1 MGYMEDWADEYMR
14 RNHAKNIDVRT
25 FSITDED
32 YADFCRFIED
42 KDIPYES
49 ETRKALKE
57 LEEAAKSDLYE
68 ERLDEAIDAL
78 RALVKDDKMSNME
91 TYRSDII
98 EALNVDIVMRYAYR
112 SGVQEHMAASDEEV
126 ARAIELLLDE
136 EEYRRILSEQHLE
149 KR

>member
-1 MGYMEDWADEYMR
+1 M
-14 RNHAKNIDVRT
+14 
-25 FSITDED
+25 
-32 YADFCRFIED
+32 
-42 KDIPYES
+42 
-49 ETRKALKE
+49 
-57 LEEAAKSDLYE
+57 EEAAKSDLYE

-112 SGVQEHMAASDEEV
+112 SGVQEHMAVTDEEV